1 METNLKGDYQTAI
14 EYFQPVLNRDRL
26 ETCPTKMSQE
36 KFKNITTFVFDIDG
50 VMTDGSVHV
59 LETGEHYRVFHIRD
73 GYAIERA
80 VQAGYRICVITGGK
94 HEGVRKRLQNLK
106 IHDVFMGS
114 GGKSKLEIYKGW
126 LAESGVAEEHIL
138 YMGDDLPDYEVMSRP
153 DLFATCPADSCDEIL
168 EIANYISPK
177 NGGKGAVRDVIEQ
190 VMRGKGEW
198 LKFF

>member
-1 METNLKGDYQTAI
+1 MGKATNILS
-14 EYFQPVLNRDRL
+14 EN
-26 ETCPTKMSQE
+26 
-36 KFKNITTFVFDIDG
+36 FKNITTFVFDIDG

-94 HEGVRKRLQNLK
+94 HEGVRKRLENLK

-114 GGKSKLEIYKGW
+114 GGQSKLEIYQKW
-126 LAESGVAEEHIL
+126 LNDSGISEENIL

-153 DLFATCPADSCDEIL
+153 KIFATCPADSCEEIL
-168 EIANYISPK
+168 AIAHYISPQK
-177 NGGKGAVRDVIEQ
+177 GGKGAVRDVIER
-190 VMRGKGEW
+190 VMRVKGEW
-198 LKFF
+198 LKF